1 MARWDAAAIPQLAA
15 LFFAGVH
22 VLLAAEI
29 AGVVAMSYAPGE
41 RPPWLFAIGA
51 TMAAIVALFP
61 FAVSRELLRRREWGR
76 YWFSR
81 WASIELVL
89 GLSLLGLVHPSPDI
103 PEGSE
108 WLLILN
114 VIVAAPA
121 YGAKIWLRR
130 RMAEPD
136 VRALLRE

>member
-61 FAVSRELLRRREWGR
+61 FAVSRELLRRRE
-76 YWFSR
+76 
-81 WASIELVL
+81 
-89 GLSLLGLVHPSPDI
+89 
-103 PEGSE
+103 
-108 WLLILN
+108 
-114 VIVAAPA
+114 
-121 YGAKIWLRR
+121 
-130 RMAEPD
+130 
-136 VRALLRE
+136 